1 MSMFWEIL
9 DFENLFGYTEV
20 NIRRSLLIKKS
31 LLAENR
37 AFPLAWNKKVVI
49 CLHKIG
55 RIFTFLQN
63 KLRRRRGFA
72 RSRKELVG
80 MRFYVTK

>member
-1 MSMFWEIL
+1 MFPEIL
-9 DFENLFGYTEV
+9 DLENLLDYTEV
-20 NIRRSLLIKKS
+20 KIRHSVFVKKS
-31 LLAENR
+31 LLAANR
-37 AFPLAWNKKVVI
+37 AFPLAWNKKVAS

-63 KLRRRRGFA
+63 KLRHRRDFV

-80 MRFYVTK
+80 MRFYVTT